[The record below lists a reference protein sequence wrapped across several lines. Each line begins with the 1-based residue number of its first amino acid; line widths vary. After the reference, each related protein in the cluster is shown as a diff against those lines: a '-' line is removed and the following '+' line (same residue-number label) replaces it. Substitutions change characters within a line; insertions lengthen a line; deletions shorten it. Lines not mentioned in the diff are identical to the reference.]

1 MAHFHGSIA
10 AVHLHGNGESQVDTG
25 PTAPNAPSAL
35 AGDATGGT
43 TATLSLT
50 DNTAGT
56 ASHRWQLR
64 LVAGTWA
71 NAAGATNPSA
81 PGVVTFAATGLAPA
95 TQYQLQARAEDGG
108 GNSAYTAAASTFW
121 TDNTG
126 SGGGPIPVPVP
137 TVFSAPSTYRRL
149 QTTRRPTYQGRTR

>member
-10 AVHLHGNGESQVDTG
+10 AVHLHGNGESQNG
-25 PTAPNAPSAL
+25 SIPNAPSAV

-43 TATLSLT
+43 TATLTLT

-64 LVAGTWA
+64 LVAGVWVD
-71 NAAGATNPSA
+71 AAGATNPSA
-81 PGVVTFAATGLAPA
+81 PGVTSFAATGLSPA
-95 TQYQLQARAEDGG
+95 TQYQIQARAESGG
-108 GNSAYTAAASTFW
+108 GNSAYVAAASTMW

-126 SGGGPIPVPVP
+126 SGGGVIPVPTP
-137 TVFSAPSTYRRL
+137 TVLAAPSTHPRL
-149 QTTRRPTYQGRTR
+149 QTTSRPVYQGRTR